1 MRRTFALTT
10 LLAAALSA
18 TTVQYA
24 AAEPQ
29 TFNFQDPKGVN
40 GIAFIS
46 DSTFEPFVGMGG
58 GVQGEVTFDPDDPA
72 ATTGELSVAVDEMSV
87 INPTMTDHMRG
98 EGWLEGSERPRLIVS
113 LNEVT
118 DHRTAED
125 GTQVLDMDA
134 TISLGAMEIQKPI
147 EVSATL
153 LPDGVEVRGGAP
165 SGDLLVLRS
174 TFTVD
179 RAELGIKPDMGGEEV
194 ARSIRVIAPLTGY
207 GPTK

>member
-1 MRRTFALTT
+1 MRRTFASTA

-18 TTVQYA
+18 TTAQYA

-40 GIAFIS
+40 GIAFIA

-58 GVQGEVTFDPDDPA
+58 GVQGEVTFDLDDPA

-125 GTQVLDMDA
+125 GTLVLDMDA
-134 TISLGAMEIQKPI
+134 TIALGAMEIQKPI
-147 EVSATL
+147 QVNATL
-153 LPDGVEVRGGAP
+153 LPDGAEVRGGAP

-174 TFTVD
+174 TFIVD
-179 RAELGIKPDMGGEEV
+179 RSELGIKPEMDAEKV
-194 ARSIRVIAPLTGY
+194 AQGIRVIAPLTGY